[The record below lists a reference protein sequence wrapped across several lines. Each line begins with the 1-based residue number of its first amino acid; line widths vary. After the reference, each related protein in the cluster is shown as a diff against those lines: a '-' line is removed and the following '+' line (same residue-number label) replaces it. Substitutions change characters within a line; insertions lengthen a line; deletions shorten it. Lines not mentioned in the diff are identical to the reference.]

1 MTEFNKPLAGRR
13 HFFSQASGMA
23 ATALVPAITASAASA
38 ASTASAASAAAKF
51 EPLSASAFST
61 ALNTAFQA
69 YALGSAT
76 DSVAATPI
84 TLILESVEARQ
95 HAHPNVSTTRVKE
108 MAFSLKFSASAP
120 NLPQDTYAL
129 SHPSLGTL
137 PMLLVPSPNGKFMCA
152 EYNRI

>member
-1 MTEFNKPLAGRR
+1 MADITKQLGGRR
-13 HFFSQASGMA
+13 HFFSQAGGMA
-23 ATALVPAITASAASA
+23 ATALVPAITVSA
-38 ASTASAASAAAKF
+38 ASAASAAAKF

-61 ALNTAFQA
+61 ALNTVFQA
-69 YALGSAT
+69 YALDSANAII
-76 DSVAATPI
+76 AATPI
-84 TLILESVEARQ
+84 TLILERVEARQ
-95 HAHPNVSTTRVKE
+95 HAHPNVSAARAKE
-108 MAFSLKFSASAP
+108 MAFSLKFSASTP

>member
-1 MTEFNKPLAGRR
+1 MAKFNKPLAGRR
-13 HFFSQASGMA
+13 HFFSQASGIA
-23 ATALVPAITASAASA
+23 ATALVPTITASAASV
-38 ASTASAASAAAKF
+38 ASASAKF

-61 ALNTAFQA
+61 ALNTPFQA
-69 YALGSAT
+69 YAIDSANGT
-76 DSVAATPI
+76 ATAKPI

-95 HAHPNVSTTRVKE
+95 HAHPSVSAARAKE
-108 MAFSLKFSASAP
+108 TAFSLKFSASGA
-120 NLPQDTYAL
+120 NLAQDTYAL

>member
-1 MTEFNKPLAGRR
+1 MADINKPLVGRR

-23 ATALVPAITASAASA
+23 ATALVPAITVSAASAASA
-38 ASTASAASAAAKF
+38 ATAAAKF

-69 YALGSAT
+69 YSLDSANAIT
-76 DSVAATPI
+76 AATPI

-95 HAHPNVSTTRVKE
+95 HAHPNVSAARAKE
-108 MAFSLKFSASAP
+108 KAFSLKFSASTP
-120 NLPQDTYAL
+120 NLPQDTYAI

>member
-1 MTEFNKPLAGRR
+1 MADINKPLVGRR

-23 ATALVPAITASAASA
+23 ATALVPAITTSAASA
-38 ASTASAASAAAKF
+38 ATAAAK
-51 EPLSASAFST
+51 
-61 ALNTAFQA
+61 FQA
-69 YALGSAT
+69 YALDSANAIT
-76 DSVAATPI
+76 AATPI

-95 HAHPNVSTTRVKE
+95 HAHPDVSAARAKE
-108 MAFSLKFSASAP
+108 MAFSLKFSASGA

-137 PMLLVPSPNGKFMCA
+137 PMLLVPSPNGKFMYA